1 METSTHIYTR
11 LLRPVALFA
20 GVAVYLL
27 FTWALQQTGQIQ
39 ASLTTYMQLIALWLV
54 GLAGLV
60 FWPRG
65 TTDYATYILARVIWC
80 NLGVTTLAVLVPD
93 AVRLMLLVVPMLGVF
108 YAALHVSQRYVVFI
122 TAISWLFY
130 VLLTLG
136 KPSLVAVPVQFETLM
151 ALAFASMLGAS
162 MLLACEVL
170 RYRDSLNERNLA
182 LRATLERMQDLA
194 LKDELTGTHN

>member
-1 METSTHIYTR
+1 MYVETSTHIYTR

-39 ASLTTYMQLIALWLV
+39 ASLNAYVQLIVLWLV
-54 GLAGLV
+54 GLAGLI
-60 FWPRG
+60 FYPLG
-65 TTDYATYILARVIWC
+65 NKDYATYILVRVVWC
-80 NLGVTTLAVLVPD
+80 NLGVTTLAALVPD

-122 TAISWLFY
+122 TAITWLFY

-136 KPSLVAVPVQFETLM
+136 K
-151 ALAFASMLGAS
+151 ASM
-162 MLLACEVL
+162 VVINTT
-170 RYRDSLNERNLA
+170 YRCDTCNA
-182 LRATLERMQDLA
+182 A
-194 LKDELTGTHN
+194 